1 MRCRV
6 IKVGGS
12 LLQYANLAAR
22 FADWSNRQEKADQT
36 IVVVGGGR
44 IVDEIRRF
52 DDRFALSNV
61 ASHWLAIRAM
71 SVTAQLFSE
80 IVNGFEMV
88 STLPEPDVVG
98 HFVLDPHE
106 VLRQASDLPIGWHVT
121 SDSIAWHFANRLN
134 ADELVLLK
142 SVRREY
148 SSLQAAAEAGYVDEY
163 FPVVARPC
171 PSVRIGSLL
180 TD

>member
-12 LLQYANLAAR
+12 LLQDANLAAR
-22 FADWSNRQEKADQT
+22 FADWSNRQVKADQT
-36 IVVVGGGR
+36 IVVVGGGG

-52 DDRFALSNV
+52 DDRFALSDV

-80 IVNGFEMV
+80 IVNGFEMIF
-88 STLPEPDVVG
+88 TLPEPDVVG
-98 HFVLDPHE
+98 HFVLDPHD
-106 VLRQASDLPIGWHVT
+106 VLRQASGLPIGWNVT
-121 SDSIAWHFANRLN
+121 SDSIAGHFANRLGS
-134 ADELVLLK
+134 DELVLLK
-142 SVRREY
+142 SSRKEF

-163 FPVVARPC
+163 FPVVADDC
-171 PSVRIGSLL
+171 CSVRFDSLPQV
-180 TD
+180 